1 MARKLDA
8 LFQICVETSRCVSDI
23 KHSQRELLLENT
35 SLKAEKS
42 QLQNHSS
49 ALKSERVSLNQ
60 HVSNLQGQV
69 AALTTKL
76 SKFTTPP
83 RRFDMEQRA
92 YSLAGY
98 EVDVEAGACLL
109 NALDSVGVDN
119 AQILDEA
126 TVSQPGVANT
136 AVAEA
141 IVFFWSVARGNSSSA
156 RRCIETS

>member
-1 MARKLDA
+1 MDPAEDLD
-8 LFQICVETSRCVSDI
+8 
-23 KHSQRELLLENT
+23 KHSQCELLLENT
-35 SLKAEKS
+35 LLKAEKS

-49 ALKSERVSLNQ
+49 VLKSERVSLNQ

-69 AALTTKL
+69 TALTTKL

-83 RRFDMEQRA
+83 RRFGIEQGSI
-92 YSLAGY
+92 SLAGY
-98 EVDVEAGACLL
+98 DVDVEAGTCLL
-109 NALDSVGVDN
+109 NALDSVGEDD

-141 IVFFWSVARGNSSSA
+141 IVFFWSVTRGKSSSA
-156 RRCIETS
+156 TRCIEAS